1 MKYTVKCDKCGKEFK
16 VELFG
21 KNKDRE
27 WKLEHFSWKC
37 EECYKAEKEAET
49 AKKSEGL
56 PELTDGTEKQIVWAK
71 KLRIDAIELAKELID
86 LYDDE
91 PEKIEKLNAVIVKLT
106 TETSAVWFIN
116 NRNVKTLDIT
126 C

>member
-1 MKYTVKCDKCGKEFK
+1 MKYTVKCEKCGKEFT

-27 WKLEHFSWKC
+27 WKLEHFTWKC
-37 EECYKAEKEAET
+37 EECYKAEKQAEIE
-49 AKKSEGL
+49 KKSEGL
-56 PELTDGTEKQIVWAK
+56 PELTEGTEKQIAWAK
-71 KLRIDAIELAKELID
+71 KLRIDAIKTVKEWF
-86 LYDDE
+86 DDE
-91 PEKIEKLNAVIVKLT
+91 DEKEKLDAAIKKLT

-116 NRNVKTLDIT
+116 NRDNIVDLFD